1 MIILYYLQNSLMDFG
16 HQRKEGSMDWVKE
29 LKEQV
34 GVADEGFAADL
45 NDVEGREYLTA
56 QHLDLFWQTANKE
69 ITENVDVTVTDST
82 V

>member
-1 MIILYYLQNSLMDFG
+1 MDFG

-29 LKEQV
+29 LNEQV

-56 QHLDLFWQTANKE
+56 QHLDLLRQTANKE

>member
-1 MIILYYLQNSLMDFG
+1 M
-16 HQRKEGSMDWVKE
+16 
-29 LKEQV
+29 
-34 GVADEGFAADL
+34 EGFAADL

-56 QHLDLFWQTANKE
+56 QHLDLLRQTANKE